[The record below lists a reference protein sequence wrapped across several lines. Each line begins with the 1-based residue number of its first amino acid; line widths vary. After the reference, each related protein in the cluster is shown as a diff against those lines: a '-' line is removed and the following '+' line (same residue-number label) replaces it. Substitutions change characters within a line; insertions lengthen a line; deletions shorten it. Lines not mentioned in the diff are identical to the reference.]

1 MGAMSSTESPGRRSA
16 GPRPYPL
23 WLDRGAGIA
32 LRFLV
37 ILVAVGAVVWMA
49 LQVSLVVTAS
59 VLGFAVVS
67 MLWPLARWLR
77 AHRVPPVLA
86 AILSVLLLLG
96 VFALLGYLVV
106 SQIIA
111 NIPELVAA
119 GTALVD
125 SFTDWA
131 EDLPVTDESPLAREA
146 LAQLESTVGTVL
158 DGLSSGVVA
167 GVGAVSNVATVLGV
181 AIFFAIFALTG
192 GDALWRQFAALL
204 PEHQRRPATDSFRAV
219 MSTTGGWFYAST
231 LTGLV
236 EGFLIGGGLIVL
248 GVPLAVPI
256 GALTFVLG
264 YIPLVGAT
272 LAGVAA
278 VGVAFVA
285 GGWSTAI
292 WALVLVLAV
301 QQIEG
306 NILSPL
312 LLSRAV
318 NFPPLVTLLLTTT
331 AGMAFGIVGL
341 FLAVP
346 VVGAI
351 VAAAVTWQRSAAPP
365 EPKPEPELE
374 PEPEPAG

>member
-1 MGAMSSTESPGRRSA
+1 MTTPAHDR
-16 GPRPYPL
+16 RPYPL

-32 LRFLV
+32 ARFLV
-37 ILVAVGAVVWMA
+37 ILVAIGAVLWMA
-49 LQVSLVVTAS
+49 LQVTLVVTAV

-67 MLWPLARWLR
+67 MLWPVARWLR
-77 AHRVPPVLA
+77 RHGWPPVLA
-86 AILSVLLLLG
+86 AIVTVVFLLG
-96 VFALLGYLVV
+96 SFALLAYFVV

-111 NIPELVAA
+111 NIPGLVDA
-119 GTALVD
+119 GAALVD
-125 SFTDWA
+125 TFTDWA
-131 EDLPVTDESPLAREA
+131 ADRPVAEESPLAREA
-146 LAQLESTVGTVL
+146 LNQLESTVGAVL
-158 DGLSSGVVA
+158 DGLGSGVVA
-167 GVGAVSNVATVLGV
+167 GVGALSNVATVLGI

-192 GDALWRQFAALL
+192 GDKLWWQFTGLL
-204 PEHQRRPATDSFRAV
+204 PERNREPATESFRAV
-219 MSTTGGWFYAST
+219 MTTTGGWFYAST
-231 LTGLV
+231 LTGLIDGV
-236 EGFLIGGGLIVL
+236 LIGAGLLVL

-285 GGWSTAI
+285 GGWSTAL
-292 WALVLVLAV
+292 WALLIVLAV

-306 NILSPL
+306 NVLSPL

-318 NFPPLVTLLLTTT
+318 NFPPLITLLLTTT
-331 AGMAFGIVGL
+331 AGLAFGIVGL

-351 VAAAVTWQRSAAPP
+351 VAAATTYRRSIDEAH
-365 EPKPEPELE
+365 EPASAEPDGEPAVLE
-374 PEPEPAG
+374 PSDQPP